1 MYLKKELMEQIIFVA
16 VDMNLGKINVTL
28 ISFGWLWSKRGVAFL
43 GHETLK
49 STISQ

>member
-1 MYLKKELMEQIIFVA
+1 MEQIIFVA

-28 ISFGWLWSKRGVAFL
+28 ISFGWLWSKRRVAFL

>member
-1 MYLKKELMEQIIFVA
+1 MYLKKELMEQIIF
-16 VDMNLGKINVTL
+16 L
-28 ISFGWLWSKRGVAFL
+28 SFGWLWSKRGVAFL